1 MKIILTHEESEKYF
15 HNALCNGYDYITS
28 YGIDVDYDDA
38 AYKAARAKLD
48 SPCFEDVL
56 LQLLKDGGSLT
67 ITDSEGGVDTV
78 IITINDVHERVQNTP
93 FNHLTDMINEND
105 DADTADVILQTVIYN
120 EVIFG

>member
-15 HNALCNGYDYITS
+15 HNALCNGYDYLTS
-28 YGIDVDYDDA
+28 YGIDVDYDAA
-38 AYKAARAKLD
+38 AYKAARVKLD

-56 LQLLKDGGSLT
+56 LQLLKDGGTLR
-67 ITDSEGGVDTV
+67 ITDNECGMDEVS
-78 IITINDVHERVQNTP
+78 ITINDVHERVQNAP
-93 FNHLTDMINEND
+93 LNHLTDMINEND